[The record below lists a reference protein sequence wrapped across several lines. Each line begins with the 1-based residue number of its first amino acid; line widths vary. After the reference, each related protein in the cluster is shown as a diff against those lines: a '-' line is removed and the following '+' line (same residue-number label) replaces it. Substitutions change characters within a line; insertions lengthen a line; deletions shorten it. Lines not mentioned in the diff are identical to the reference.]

1 MNILILMGLG
11 LAAGAL
17 SGMGI
22 GGGVV
27 LIPALTMLFGLSQQ
41 GAQGINLVYFIP
53 TAIIAVMIHKKGGRI
68 EKQGLASM
76 ITGGILGAVAG
87 SLLALAIAAINL
99 RIIFASFLLV
109 MGIYEFFK
117 TARK

>member
-1 MNILILMGLG
+1 MSALLLVGLG
-11 LAAGAL
+11 AAAGAL

-27 LIPALTMLFGLSQQ
+27 LIPALTMVWGLSQH

-53 TAIIAVMIHKKGGRI
+53 TAAFAVMIHKKSGNI
-68 EKQGLASM
+68 ERTGLASM
-76 ITGGILGAVAG
+76 IIGGMAGAVAG
-87 SLLALAIAAINL
+87 SLIAFTLQADSL
-99 RIIFASFLLV
+99 RMVFAGFLLV

-117 TARK
+117 KSG